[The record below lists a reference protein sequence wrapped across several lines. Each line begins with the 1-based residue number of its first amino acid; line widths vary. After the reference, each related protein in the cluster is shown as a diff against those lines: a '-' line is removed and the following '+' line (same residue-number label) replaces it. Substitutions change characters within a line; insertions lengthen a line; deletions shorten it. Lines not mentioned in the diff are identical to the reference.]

1 MSELN
6 TGRGRRSRSFYVWVV
21 VGLLVTAGLVYYAL
35 SSPSSTSTP
44 MRGPRGMMGA
54 TKVPVQVATVKEGL
68 IDQTVNAI
76 ATVKPLQTVAV
87 RGEVDGVL
95 ERIHFKD
102 GQRVKAGDL
111 LAEIDPRTYQVQL
124 DQARGQLAQNQAQ
137 LKGAQQEL
145 ARHRVLFQQN
155 SIARQALE
163 TKETAVQQLQAQ
175 IKSNQAEV
183 ARAQVQL
190 DRTRITAPLDGRLG
204 LRKLDQGNLVS
215 AGSTDGIVVITQ
227 TDPIGVEFSLPQNQ
241 LSSLLEAMKQSES
254 PLRVSLIDSKG
265 QLLSDKGRLQAL
277 DNQIDINTGTLK
289 VKAEF
294 DNADET
300 LFANQFVN
308 SRVFLGQEQGL
319 LIPSHAVQRG
329 SVGTYVYTLDAED
342 KVHIQVVE
350 LGTATLELTL
360 IKTGLKEGDRVVVEG
375 TDRLREGSE
384 VEVMQQDGQAKEKP
398 APDDAADKPEQGK
411 RPGGGRRPRPA
422 SE

>member
-1 MSELN
+1 
-6 TGRGRRSRSFYVWVV
+6 
-21 VGLLVTAGLVYYAL
+21 
-35 SSPSSTSTP
+35 

-54 TKVPVQVATVKEGL
+54 TKVPVQVATVKTGL

-124 DQARGQLAQNQAQ
+124 DQARGQLAQSQAQ

-215 AGSTDGIVVITQ
+215 AGNTDGIVVITQ
-227 TDPIGVEFSLPQNQ
+227 VDPIGVEFSLPQNQ

-254 PLRVSLIDSKG
+254 PLRVSLIDSKA

-277 DNQIDINTGTLK
+277 DNQIDINTGTLR

-294 DNADET
+294 DNDNET

-308 SRVFLGQEQGL
+308 ARVFLGQEQGL
-319 LIPSHAVQRG
+319 LIPSHAIQRG
-329 SVGTYVYTLDAED
+329 SVGTYVYTLDDED

-350 LGTATLELTL
+350 LGTATLESTL

-384 VEVMQQDGQAKEKP
+384 VDVMQQDGQAKEKP
-398 APDDAADKPEQGK
+398 APTDAGAQAEQGA
-411 RPGGGRRPRPA
+411 RSGEGRRPRPA

>member
-6 TGRGRRSRSFYVWVV
+6 TGKGRRSRSFYVWVL
-21 VGLLVTAGLVYYAL
+21 VGLLLTAGLVYYAL
-35 SSPSSTSTP
+35 SSPSDTPTP

-54 TKVPVQVATVKEGL
+54 SKVPVQVATVKTGL

-124 DQARGQLAQNQAQ
+124 DQARGQLAQSQAQ

-190 DRTRITAPLDGRLG
+190 DRTRIMAPLDGRLG

-215 AGSTDGIVVITQ
+215 AGNTDGIVVITQ
-227 TDPIGVEFSLPQNQ
+227 VDPIGVEFSLPQNQ

-254 PLRVSLIDSKG
+254 PLRVSLIDSKA

-277 DNQIDINTGTLK
+277 DNQIDINTGTLR

-294 DNADET
+294 DNDDET

-308 SRVFLGQEQGL
+308 ARVFLGQEQGL
-319 LIPSHAVQRG
+319 LIPSHAIQRG
-329 SVGTYVYTLDAED
+329 SVGTYVYTLDDED

-350 LGTATLELTL
+350 LGTATLESTL

-384 VEVMQQDGQAKEKP
+384 VDVMQQDGQAKEKP
-398 APDDAADKPEQGK
+398 APTDAGAQAEQDTRSGE
-411 RPGGGRRPRPA
+411 GRRPRPA